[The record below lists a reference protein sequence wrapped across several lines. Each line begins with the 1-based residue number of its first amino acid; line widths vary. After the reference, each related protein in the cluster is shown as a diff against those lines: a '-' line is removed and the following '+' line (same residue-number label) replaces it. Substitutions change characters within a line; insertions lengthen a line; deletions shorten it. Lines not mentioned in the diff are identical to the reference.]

1 MHARLKLFLPL
12 TSLFIFAFSQA
23 AMAVPC
29 ATWKEAEKSLRGA
42 WAKGYPNEKILKIE
56 QSGEPSSYEKF
67 KSTGQTKIDSK
78 GDKWEYYTKNKFCR
92 VPARVTVQQGA
103 NQRIFNV
110 SAIYRVAGKKFF
122 FDDLGV
128 GESEAVAAK
137 GQEAPAKD
145 EIKRMITELWL
156 QKNPNTKVEKVAI
169 SAPELKTDSSAG
181 RWWYYTGADIHIID
195 EDGSKKK
202 CSNDYT
208 SLYKGEKGK
217 EGVDASGPW
226 QIDFFDTPSCR

>member
-1 MHARLKLFLPL
+1 M
-12 TSLFIFAFSQA
+12 A
-23 AMAVPC
+23 AGQSAWAVNC
-29 ATWKEAEKSLRGA
+29 ATWKEADKSLRSA

-56 QSGEPSSYEKF
+56 QNGEPSSYEKF
-67 KSTGQTKIDSK
+67 KATGQTKIDSK

-92 VPARVTVQQGA
+92 VPAKVTVQQGA

-110 SAIYRVAGKKFF
+110 SAIYRIAGKKFV

-145 EIKRMITELWL
+145 EIKKMIADFWL
-156 QKNPNTKVEKVAI
+156 EKNPNTKVEKVAI

-208 SLYKGEKGK
+208 TLFKGEKGK
-217 EGVDASGPW
+217 EGVDPSGPW
-226 QIDFFDTPSCR
+226 KIDFLDTPSCR